1 METNRIKLT
10 LVYRWKTREIW
21 LSESARD
28 QLIHSINRGAR
39 KVSIAG
45 KGFATTVKLD
55 GLLYIKE

>member
-1 METNRIKLT
+1 METYHIKLT
-10 LVYRWKTREIW
+10 LVYKRKKREIW

-39 KVSIAG
+39 KVFIAG
-45 KGFATTVKLD
+45 KGFSTVVKLD